1 MSRRLA
7 LVAMVVTAVGW
18 RGDWAVQ
25 TPSAG
30 EAALVI
36 VALEDLQ
43 VLAPGARF
51 TAVQEMVLSGPSL
64 WVLDGGP
71 PFVTRVALEGSEAKA
86 LGEEEQFPSHHQT
99 PHTAVGAVRLRGIG
113 TWIQND
119 KSKPPHLVT
128 DKATDGLGPGAFRG
142 CPGPCRTGVTS
153 HAH

>member
-7 LVAMVVTAVGW
+7 LVAMVVTAVGS
-18 RGDWAVQ
+18 GGLGCAK
-25 TPSAG
+25 TPSA
-30 EAALVI
+30 EKAALVI

-51 TAVQEMVLSGPSL
+51 TAVRDLVLSGPSL

-71 PFVTRVALEGSEAKA
+71 PFVTRVTLEGGEAKA

-99 PHTAVGAVRLRGIG
+99 PHTAVGAVRLRRLG
-113 TWIQND
+113 TWVQDD
-119 KSKPPHLVT
+119 KSKPLHLVT